1 MVFFLHVCV
10 CTFIKMEAD
19 SEKMSEYELARLER
33 IKENRKMLE
42 ELFPDG
48 TGLLPLT
55 DSQSSSGDRTPERY
69 STRRAVRSPRKQRA
83 YTTRYV

>member
-1 MVFFLHVCV
+1 MVSFFFSVCV
-10 CTFIKMEAD
+10 FIKMEPD

-48 TGLLPLT
+48 TGLFPLT

-69 STRRAVRSPRKQRA
+69 STRRVVRSPRKQRV
-83 YTTRYV
+83 YTTRCV